1 MASVRKTRTFNPDSW
16 KNTFSMLQV
25 KDSLKGKGKRKSLA
39 SKRRKSVRYEKAFQM
54 AKVRISS
61 IRDRWLMNVSPSD
74 HEIFLASA
82 FMLLMT
88 KREIQFIK
96 DTKMSE
102 LVMQDAINLEHF
114 LEYLFFSIILLGITG
129 PLTSSER

>member
-1 MASVRKTRTFNPDSW
+1 
-16 KNTFSMLQV
+16 
-25 KDSLKGKGKRKSLA
+25 
-39 SKRRKSVRYEKAFQM
+39 M

-74 HEIFLASA
+74 HEIFLTSA

-114 LEYLFFSIILLGITG
+114 LEYYIAITIGITG
-129 PLTSSER
+129 PLMSSGR